1 MKTATTILTA
11 LVMMILFAGNVEAA
25 DLQSDS
31 GKVFVEQRS
40 LLPPRLRQPLIP
52 PRPPRKEYPP
62 RLPVR
67 PTPRHLPNLPKAT
80 HDKRGGTRKN
90 FGPPQAPHK

>member
-1 MKTATTILTA
+1 MKTAAKILTA
-11 LVMMILFAGNVEAA
+11 LALMILFAGNVEAA
-25 DLQSDS
+25 DLQIDS
-31 GKVFVEQRS
+31 GKAFVEQRS
-40 LLPPRLRQPLIP
+40 LLPPRLRQSLIP
-52 PRPPRKEYPP
+52 SSPPRKEYAP